1 MHDEAQRNHR
11 VWIHMH
17 GLCTTDEARESLVAY
32 RMFMD
37 AREKQMAGGVKG
49 AKVREKQGFF
59 QALMGKKK

>member
-1 MHDEAQRNHR
+1 
-11 VWIHMH
+11 MH
-17 GLCTTDEARESLVAY
+17 GLCTTDEARESLAAY